1 MYIKTL
7 FYLSGW
13 ITGQVLLTPLYIF
26 IYISELKQCSVK
38 LFSVEMG
45 PTRTWFPLMGQA

>member
-1 MYIKTL
+1 MNGRMYIKAL

-26 IYISELKQCSVK
+26 IYIFWIFYNKNALIFKLLKII
-38 LFSVEMG
+38 
-45 PTRTWFPLMGQA
+45 

>member
-26 IYISELKQCSVK
+26 IYISE
-38 LFSVEMG
+38 FSTIRMRDFKIIKNNLG
-45 PTRTWFPLMGQA
+45 CKYYPL